1 MRCSEGVMFRFTPL
15 YLLKGKSAMKFYVY
29 NLRHRNKNI
38 IKLLAFLAVFSVVFI
53 LLFRDNNKDAELA
66 VFNPI
71 QNVSTDKEIYSIT
84 ASLDGSA
91 QLTDF
96 RTFLDVANGLN
107 VKITFFVS
115 ENFFNGNVDTIKE
128 IMKYSHEVG
137 YLIEKD
143 TSAMSR
149 TDAMRY
155 LAKLNDNF
163 YKKCGKYPKYIRY
176 VNEKDKAGQLFGVM
190 AAFGQYNI
198 AEGRYGKAEAGL
210 LVDIGRIDGTSSAKL
225 ITVVTEAVNAKLTSV
240 SLKDLLYDVDI
251 PADTAGT
258 QGPG

>member
-1 MRCSEGVMFRFTPL
+1 
-15 YLLKGKSAMKFYVY
+15 MKLYVY
-29 NLRHRNKNI
+29 NLRNRNKNI
-38 IKLLAFLAVFSVVFI
+38 IKLLAFLAIFSVIFI
-53 LLFRDNNKDAELA
+53 LIFRDTNKDTELA

-71 QNVSTDKEIYSIT
+71 QNVATTETVYSIT
-84 ASLDGSA
+84 ASLDSNV

-115 ENFFNGNVDTIKE
+115 ENFFTGNISTIKD

-137 YLIEKD
+137 FLIEKD
-143 TSAMSR
+143 TSSMNR
-149 TDAMRY
+149 NEAMRY
-155 LAKLNDNF
+155 LANLNDNF
-163 YKKCGKYPKYIRY
+163 FNKCGKYPKYIRY
-176 VNEKDKAGQLFGVM
+176 INEREKAGQLFGVM

-198 AEGRYGKAEAGL
+198 AQGSLGKVEAGS
-210 LVDIGRIDGTSSAKL
+210 LVDIGLIDGTSSAKL

-240 SLKDLLYDVDI
+240 PLKDLLYSVDI
-251 PADTAGT
+251 PADVAGT